1 MKTIF
6 EASTGLEAHM
16 IVNLLQQE
24 GIDCRIDG
32 EYLQGGV
39 GELQAM
45 NIVRVLV
52 DDHDFEKAR
61 VVINEWDARQPDKV
75 VDYPPA
81 RKSSGIGRGLL
92 FGFLAGVGV
101 TFWAYNSPVTND
113 GIDYNNDGELDERW
127 LYKDNRIYRVELDR
141 NLDGKV
147 DAVNYYNL
155 KGLVF
160 KSENDDNFDGTY
172 ETSYKYKRGNVYLHE
187 SDINQ
192 DGKTDLI
199 SNFENGMLTEVEISG
214 PEVNSPRK
222 KQIYEMN
229 KLVSAEFDLNGDGEY
244 EISYQYDFYEEIK
257 SKSNRELSHAGDK
270 NAPPDQ
276 D

>member
-24 GIDCRIDG
+24 GIDCRMDG

-61 VVINEWDARQPDKV
+61 AVINEWDARQPDKV

-81 RKSSGIGRGLL
+81 SKSSGIGRGLL
-92 FGFLAGVGV
+92 FGFLAGVGA

-155 KGLVF
+155 KGLIY

-172 ETSYKYKRGNVYLHE
+172 ETSYKYKQGNVYLHE

-229 KLVSAEFDLNGDGEY
+229 KLVNAEFDSNGDGEY

-257 SKSNRELSHAGDK
+257 SKSNNKLNHAGDK
-270 NAPPDQ
+270 SAPPDQ

>member
-24 GIDCRIDG
+24 GIECRVDG

-52 DDHDFEKAR
+52 NDHDFEKAR
-61 VVINEWDARQPDKV
+61 AVINEWDARQVDKV
-75 VDYPPA
+75 VDYPPG

-101 TFWAYNSPVTND
+101 TFWAYNSPVTID
-113 GIDYNNDGELDERW
+113 GIDYNNDGQLDERW
-127 LYKDNRIYRVELDR
+127 LYKDNRIYRVEFDR

-155 KGLVF
+155 KGLVY
-160 KSENDDNFDGTY
+160 KSKNDDNFDGTY
-172 ETSYKYKRGNVYLHE
+172 ETSYKYKQGNVYLGE
-187 SDINQ
+187 SDIDQ
-192 DGKTDLI
+192 DGEPDLI
-199 SNFENGMLTEVEISG
+199 SNFENGILTEVEISG
-214 PEVNSPRK
+214 PTVKSPRK

-229 KLVSAEFDLNGDGEY
+229 KLVSAEFDSNGDGEY
-244 EISYQYDFYEEIK
+244 DISYQYDFYEEIK
-257 SKSNRELSHAGDK
+257 SKSYK
-270 NAPPDQ
+270 
-276 D
+276 

>member
-1 MKTIF
+1 MKTVF

-61 VVINEWDARQPDKV
+61 AVINDWDARQPDKV
-75 VDYPPA
+75 VDYPPG

-101 TFWAYNSPVTND
+101 TFWVYNSPVTDD
-113 GIDYNNDGELDERW
+113 GIDYNNDGQLDERW
-127 LYKDNRIYRVELDR
+127 LYKDNRINRVELDR

-155 KGLVF
+155 KGLIY

-172 ETSYKYKRGNVYLHE
+172 ETSYKYKRGIVYLHE
-187 SDINQ
+187 SDTDQ
-192 DGKTDLI
+192 DGKSDLV

-214 PEVNSPRK
+214 PKENSPRK

-257 SKSNRELSHAGDK
+257 SKSNNKLNHAGDK
-270 NAPPDQ
+270 NAVPDQ

>member
-1 MKTIF
+1 
-6 EASTGLEAHM
+6 M

-61 VVINEWDARQPDKV
+61 AVINEWDARQPDKV

-81 RKSSGIGRGLL
+81 GKSSGIGRGLL

-101 TFWAYNSPVTND
+101 TFWAYNSPVTSD
-113 GIDYNNDGELDERW
+113 GVDYNNDGQFDERW
-127 LYKDNRIYRVELDR
+127 LYKDNRIYRVEYDR

-155 KGLVF
+155 KGLIY

-192 DGKTDLI
+192 DGKSDLI
-199 SNFENGMLTEVEISG
+199 SNFENGMLTEVEITG

-229 KLVSAEFDLNGDGEY
+229 KLVSAEFDSNGDGEY

-257 SKSNRELSHAGDK
+257 SKSNNELKHAGDK
-270 NAPPDQ
+270 NVPPDQ

>member
-1 MKTIF
+1 MKTVF

-24 GIDCRIDG
+24 GIDCRVDG

-61 VVINEWDARQPDKV
+61 AVINEWDARQPDKV
-75 VDYPPA
+75 VDYPPG

-92 FGFLAGVGV
+92 LGFLAGVGV
-101 TFWAYNSPVTND
+101 MFWVYNSPVTDD

-155 KGLVF
+155 KGLVY

-172 ETSYKYKRGNVYLHE
+172 ETIYKYKQGNVYLHE
-187 SDINQ
+187 SDIDQ
-192 DGKTDLI
+192 DGKTDLV

-214 PEVNSPRK
+214 PEENSPRK

-257 SKSNRELSHAGDK
+257 SKSNNKLNHAGDK
-270 NAPPDQ
+270 NAAPDQ

>member
-16 IVNLLQQE
+16 VVNLLQQE

-61 VVINEWDARQPDKV
+61 AVINEWDAKQPDKV
-75 VDYPPA
+75 ADYPEA
-81 RKSSGIGRGLL
+81 RKSSGIGTGLL

-101 TFWAYNSPVTND
+101 TFWAYNSPVTSD
-113 GIDYNNDGELDERW
+113 GIDYNNDGQLEERW
-127 LYKDNRIYRVELDR
+127 FYKDNRIYRVELDR
-141 NLDGKV
+141 NFDGKI
-147 DAVNYYNL
+147 DAVNYYSL
-155 KGLVF
+155 KGLIY
-160 KSENDDNFDGTY
+160 KSKHDDNFDGIY
-172 ETSYKYKRGNVYLHE
+172 ETRYKYNRGNVYLHE

-192 DGKTDLI
+192 DGRLDLI
-199 SNFENGMLTEVEISG
+199 SKYVHGILAEVEISG

-222 KQIYEMN
+222 KQIFEMN
-229 KLVSAEFDLNGDGEY
+229 KLVSAEFDSNGDGEY
-244 EISYQYDFYEEIK
+244 EISYEYDFYEEIK
-257 SKSNRELSHAGDK
+257 SKSNKEPGHAGDK
-270 NAPPDQ
+270 NAPVDQ

>member
-1 MKTIF
+1 
-6 EASTGLEAHM
+6 
-16 IVNLLQQE
+16 
-24 GIDCRIDG
+24 
-32 EYLQGGV
+32 
-39 GELQAM
+39 M

-61 VVINEWDARQPDKV
+61 AVINEWDARQPDKV
-75 VDYPPA
+75 VDYPPG

-101 TFWAYNSPVTND
+101 TFWVYNSPVTDD

-127 LYKDNRIYRVELDR
+127 LYKDNRINRVELDR

-155 KGLVF
+155 KGLIY
-160 KSENDDNFDGTY
+160 KSEKDDNFDGTY

-192 DGKTDLI
+192 DGKLDLI
-199 SNFENGMLTEVEISG
+199 SNFEHGILAEVEISG

-222 KQIYEMN
+222 KQRYEMN
-229 KLVSAEFDLNGDGEY
+229 KLVSAELDLNGDGEY
-244 EISYQYDFYEEIK
+244 EISYEYDFYEEIK
-257 SKSNRELSHAGDK
+257 NKSNNEPGHAGDK
-270 NAPPDQ
+270 NVPVDQ